1 MSELPPQE
9 TLLEP
14 RLEPLQE
21 LLLDPVEEDGNVA
34 HPVPIDSPTTR
45 DGDGGMPPD
54 SLPPVLGD

>member
-1 MSELPPQE
+1 MSELPAQE
-9 TLLEP
+9 PL
-14 RLEPLQE
+14 LEPLQE

>member
-1 MSELPPQE
+1 MSEPPAQE
-9 TLLEP
+9 PLQEA
-14 RLEPLQE
+14 LQE

-45 DGDGGMPPD
+45 DGDGGMPAD

>member
-1 MSELPPQE
+1 MSELPAQ
-9 TLLEP
+9 
-14 RLEPLQE
+14 EPLQE